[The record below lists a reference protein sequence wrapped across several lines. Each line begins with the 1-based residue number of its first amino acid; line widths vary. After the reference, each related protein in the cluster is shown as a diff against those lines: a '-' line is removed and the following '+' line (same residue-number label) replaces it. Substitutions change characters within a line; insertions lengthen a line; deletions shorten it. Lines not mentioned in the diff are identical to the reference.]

1 MRVRRGSA
9 ISGVR
14 TRLGLNLVLLGA
26 ALVVELLAF
35 QQKSVVL
42 LLLCALLAIPVPG
55 LLHAKAFHWSVGEDN
70 PEMVISSWFAMISFP
85 NLLKWESPTT

>member
-1 MRVRRGSA
+1 
-9 ISGVR
+9 VR
-14 TRLGLNLVLLGA
+14 TRLGLSLVLLGA

-42 LLLCALLAIPVPG
+42 LLLGALLAIPVPA

-70 PEMVISSWFAMISFP
+70 PKMVISSWFAMISLP
-85 NLLKWESPTT
+85 NLLKWRSPTT